1 MTIPF
6 PSTHTNTMKL
16 PNVCSIPALTDIDP
30 FAPFEFHFP
39 SDDMWWDLSD
49 LSSSEPEDDHL
60 DSDLDLSFTSSFY
73 QFSPDPE
80 FTDEDEL
87 IDEENNEKEDVNND
101 NEGDA
106 KNEKDDINF
115 NFTSSEA
122 DCVPSDRFI
131 DQIVR
136 AISHTC
142 PASKYKRRKF
152 ASKRRRKRRQRKLAT
167 TENIEPEL
175 KALWINI
182 NTVGDLFAPS
192 AVSKNPPPCSL
203 PKVNLANV
211 NKQMLR
217 RLPDVV
223 QIPVHSCS
231 NDPAFYERNLPSS
244 YDSLTSA
251 FGKTNPFGALPAIM
265 TNVGPVPPPT
275 DACYGY
281 MWTDD
286 GWRVKAE
293 RPPVHVPDPGG
304 GHRRRG
310 EVGGG
315 HVGGAERRG
324 WRNKN
329 LCER

>member
-1 MTIPF
+1 MNIPS
-6 PSTHTNTMKL
+6 PTTYTNTMKL

-39 SDDMWWDLSD
+39 IDDMWWDLSD

-60 DSDLDLSFTSSFY
+60 GSDLDVSFTSSFY

-80 FTDEDEL
+80 FLDEDDL
-87 IDEENNEKEDVNND
+87 IDEENNMKDDVNDEEREIND
-101 NEGDA
+101 NEA
-106 KNEKDDINF
+106 VL
-115 NFTSSEA
+115 TSSEA

-131 DQIVR
+131 NQIVH

-175 KALWINI
+175 TAIWINI

-192 AVSKNPPPCSL
+192 AVSKIPPPCSL

-231 NDPAFYERNLPSS
+231 NDPAFYERNLPAS
-244 YDSLTSA
+244 YDSFVSA
-251 FGKTNPFGALPAIM
+251 FAKTNPFGALPAIR
-265 TNVGPVPPPT
+265 TNLGPVPPPT

-281 MWTDD
+281 VWTED

-293 RPPVHVPDPGG
+293 YSRVPDPGG
-304 GHRRRG
+304 GHGR
-310 EVGGG
+310 GGG
-315 HVGGAERRG
+315 EDDGGGRVGAGRRG
-324 WRNKN
+324 WRQRK

>member
-1 MTIPF
+1 M
-6 PSTHTNTMKL
+6 
-16 PNVCSIPALTDIDP
+16 
-30 FAPFEFHFP
+30 
-39 SDDMWWDLSD
+39 
-49 LSSSEPEDDHL
+49 
-60 DSDLDLSFTSSFY
+60 
-73 QFSPDPE
+73 
-80 FTDEDEL
+80 
-87 IDEENNEKEDVNND
+87 
-101 NEGDA
+101 
-106 KNEKDDINF
+106 KNEVDVF
-115 NFTSSEA
+115 
-122 DCVPSDRFI
+122 SDYFI
-131 DQIVR
+131 DKVLSG
-136 AISHTC
+136 ISHTC
-142 PASKYKRRKF
+142 PALKYKRRKS

-251 FGKTNPFGALPAIM
+251 FGKTNPFGALPAIW
-265 TNVGPVPPPT
+265 TNLGPVPPPT

-281 MWTDD
+281 VWTDN

-293 RPPVHVPDPGG
+293 DPRVPDPGG
-304 GHRRRG
+304 GHGRGRG
-310 EVGGG
+310 EDGGG
-315 HVGGAERRG
+315 GRVGAGRRG
-324 WRNKN
+324 WREKN